1 MNSPFYAVQRS
12 VLVRAELKH
21 SRLPFVKSDWGREGF
36 SAMPNSVDIDQ
47 TLSRA
52 IIREI
57 GERLHLLL
65 KEEPEIPESLRAQID
80 RLRKLERLPR
90 S

>member
-1 MNSPFYAVQRS
+1 MQ
-12 VLVRAELKH
+12 AEPKH
-21 SRLPFVKSDWGREGF
+21 PRLPFVKSDWGREGF
-36 SAMPNSVDIDQ
+36 SAMRNSVDIDQ

>member
-1 MNSPFYAVQRS
+1 MR
-12 VLVRAELKH
+12 
-21 SRLPFVKSDWGREGF
+21 
-36 SAMPNSVDIDQ
+36 NSVDIDQ

-57 GERLHLLL
+57 GERLHSLL